1 MNIGWWTPDSNCRP
15 DAVSSGQGEKTMRE
29 HPQRVALANEV
40 HARPFLSL
48 TAPERAS
55 HLAMASGELG
65 VAADRAHLA
74 ALCERYGV
82 AHPPPGTNHFV
93 AELDGFRVKWERH
106 TEFCTWTFLK
116 AGAFGTP
123 FAQNAIDLAPAE
135 WVAAIPGERLV
146 AVHLALLARDRT
158 APDIDELGGWLHAD
172 YVVGSTLAGG
182 RAVAWTDFRL
192 HADGFGRLVV
202 HDRGLGNRQC
212 GRVIQRLLE
221 IETYR
226 TMAMLA
232 LPVAREIGP
241 RITAVDGELL
251 AIMDAMPES
260 TGIAGQRALL
270 DRLTAL
276 SAQIERA
283 TAASDYRFGAA
294 RAYSDLVAKRVA
306 ELREERIEGLQTYRE
321 FMDRRFAP
329 ALRTCEAT
337 GERLSQMSRR
347 LTRAGAL
354 LRTRVDIAVEAQNQD
369 LLGSMDRRAQLQLR
383 LQETVEGLSVAAITY
398 YTVGLVAYALRAL
411 DAAGIHID
419 KDIGTGLAIPVVAVA
434 VWFGLR
440 RFRRSLERAARPPG

>member
-1 MNIGWWTPDSNCRP
+1 M
-15 DAVSSGQGEKTMRE
+15 AASGEPGGTFRE
-29 HPQRVALANEV
+29 HPLRVALANEV

-48 TAPERAS
+48 AAPERAS
-55 HLAMASGELG
+55 HLAMSSGEQG
-65 VAADRAHLA
+65 TAADRAHLA
-74 ALCERYGV
+74 ALCTRYGI

-123 FAQNAIDLAPAE
+123 FAQNAIDLAPPE
-135 WVAAIPGERLV
+135 WVAGIPGERIV
-146 AVHLALLARDRT
+146 AVHVALLSRERA
-158 APDIDELGGWLHAD
+158 APELDELGGWLHAD
-172 YVVGSTLAGG
+172 YLVGSDLAGG

-192 HADGFGRLVV
+192 HADGFGRLIV

-241 RITAVDGELL
+241 KISAVDRALL
-251 AIMDAMPES
+251 EIMDAMPGS
-260 TGIAGQRALL
+260 TGIAEQRALL
-270 DRLTAL
+270 DRLTVL
-276 SAQIERA
+276 SATIERA
-283 TAASDYRFGAA
+283 TAASAYRFGAA

-306 ELREERIEGLQTYRE
+306 ELREARIEGLQTYRE

-337 GERLSQMSRR
+337 DERLNQMSRR

-354 LRTRVDIAVEAQNQD
+354 LRTRVDIAVEAQNQE
-369 LLGSMDRRAQLQLR
+369 LLASMDRRAQVQLR

-411 DAAGIHID
+411 DAAGVHID
-419 KDIGTGLAIPVVAVA
+419 KDIGTGLAIPVVAGL
-434 VWFGLR
+434 VWLGLR
-440 RFRRSLERAARPPG
+440 RFRRSLARAAAPGSRAAGPPG

>member
-1 MNIGWWTPDSNCRP
+1 MAATANEQ
-15 DAVSSGQGEKTMRE
+15 AKTVRE

-48 TAPERAS
+48 AAPERAS
-55 HLAMASGELG
+55 HLAMTSGESG
-65 VAADRAHLA
+65 AAADRAHLT
-74 ALCERYGV
+74 ALCERYGIG
-82 AHPPPGTNHFV
+82 HPPPGANHFV

-116 AGAFGTP
+116 AGAFGAP

-135 WVAAIPGERLV
+135 WVAAIPGERIV
-146 AVHLALLARDRT
+146 AVHVAMLPRERA
-158 APDIDELGGWLHAD
+158 APDADELGGWLHAD
-172 YVVGSTLAGG
+172 YLVGSTMAGG
-182 RAVAWTDFRL
+182 NAVAWTDFRL

-212 GRVIQRLLE
+212 GRLIQRLLE

-241 RITAVDGELL
+241 QITVVDGDLL
-251 AIMDAMPES
+251 GIMDAMPRS
-260 TGIAGQRALL
+260 AGVAEQRALL
-270 DRLTAL
+270 DRLTEL
-276 SAQIERA
+276 SALIERA
-283 TAASDYRFGAA
+283 TAASAYRFGAA
-294 RAYSDLVAKRVA
+294 RAYAELVSKRVG

-337 GERLSQMSRR
+337 ADRLAQMSQR

-398 YTVGLVAYALRAL
+398 YTVGLVAYAMRAL
-411 DAAGIHID
+411 EAAGFHFD
-419 KDIGTGLAIPVVAVA
+419 KDIATGVAIPVVAVL
-434 VWFGLR
+434 VWYGLR
-440 RFRRSLERAARPPG
+440 RFRRSLERAAAKDGAGGRPRA